1 MSNNKKAQTCAM
13 ITLSP
18 KMETDNDADVIVL
31 SSGGS
36 DDSSHSTFSDSS
48 IDRSILSDNW

>member
-1 MSNNKKAQTCAM
+1 M

-18 KMETDNDADVIVL
+18 KMETDNDAGVIVL